1 MKIMKLVW
9 TLSLVRVRGRGLG
22 LDSSVE
28 TLQMEN

>member
-9 TLSLVRVRGRGLG
+9 TLSLVRVRGLG